1 MKTKL
6 MSLVLCLLLFGAA
19 VSAEPT
25 KLIRIKGSDTM
36 FFVAQAWSEEY
47 QLLVRDVAIS
57 VGGGGSG
64 TGFHAMLT
72 GSADLV
78 NASRRIATSEVDR
91 ARKLG
96 MEPIEHVVG
105 LDALAVYL
113 HKDNPLKSITFSQ
126 LAEIY
131 GRKGKIRRWTDVG
144 ITVPGC
150 KDQEI
155 VRVGRQTSSGTYVFF
170 RSAVFEGK
178 GNYDLGILDML
189 SSRDVVQLVEK
200 TPCAIGYS
208 GLAYAT
214 PRVRMACVAAD
225 EEGPCVM
232 PSISSASD
240 KSYPI
245 ARPLFMYSTH
255 EPSGLIK
262 AYLDWIRSDQGQC
275 IIKKNGY
282 APVRTMDC
290 N

>member
-1 MKTKL
+1 MRTKL

-64 TGFHAMLT
+64 TGFHAMLA

-113 HKDNPLKSITFSQ
+113 HKDNPLKSISFSQ

-144 ITVPGC
+144 ITVPVC
-150 KDQEI
+150 KEQDI
-155 VRVGRQTSSGTYVFF
+155 VRIGRQTRSGSYVFF
-170 RSAVFEGK
+170 RSAILMGK
-178 GNYDLGILDML
+178 GN
-189 SSRDVVQLVEK
+189 
-200 TPCAIGYS
+200 
-208 GLAYAT
+208 
-214 PRVRMACVAAD
+214 
-225 EEGPCVM
+225 
-232 PSISSASD
+232 
-240 KSYPI
+240 
-245 ARPLFMYSTH
+245 
-255 EPSGLIK
+255 
-262 AYLDWIRSDQGQC
+262 
-275 IIKKNGY
+275 
-282 APVRTMDC
+282 
-290 N
+290 